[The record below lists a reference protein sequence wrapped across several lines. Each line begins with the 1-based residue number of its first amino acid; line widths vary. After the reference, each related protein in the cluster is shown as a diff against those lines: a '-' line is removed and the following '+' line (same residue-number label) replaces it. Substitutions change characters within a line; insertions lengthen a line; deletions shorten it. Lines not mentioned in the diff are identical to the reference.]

1 MTVVGE
7 SWVPASDDAITT
19 ATSELIT
26 PPSGMQAND
35 LIVVM
40 VSAMVPST
48 TSITT
53 SAAAGQL
60 WNIGMIQTGSNP
72 ITKVYTS
79 IFNGTWSGNP
89 AWGWGATAATYQIW
103 MVVLRG
109 ADFSIDGID
118 ANCCA
123 GNSNYA
129 TNTFAAPASPFDVT
143 IPASTFT
150 TSTDNAMVFAEWHS
164 ADDNTW
170 ALQTPGWSQPGG
182 QPQWR
187 TMAAA
192 GGAGADSSTSIAYL
206 TQATAGPVPAVT
218 NRQASPAASPAS
230 DAGMWRMFAIRPGG
244 IRKPPGTVA
253 GDVMIAS
260 IAFGLD
266 TPTITPPAGWTLV
279 RRVTSSSKTT
289 GYYSMAIFWRAAD
302 ASDASVSSYVFDIS
316 NATNGWVG
324 GIQSFSGVDTTNP
337 IVVDGGQVT
346 ASSTTH
352 ATPSG
357 LTTGAVAN
365 TLLVTTH
372 MVNNGNV
379 TGWTAPAGMTETLDF
394 RYGKGLTGAVATST
408 VLQPTAGATG
418 TKTATIAGATGYTG
432 AAHILA
438 LRPAAGG
445 GSNTLTITKPAGV
458 VQNDVL
464 I

>member
-143 IPASTFT
+143 IPAASFT

-170 ALQTPGWSQPGG
+170 ALQTPGWSNPGG

-192 GGAGADSSTSIAYL
+192 GGAGADSSSSIAYL
-206 TQATAGPVPAVT
+206 SQATAGPVPAVT

-279 RRVTSSSKTT
+279 RRITSSSKTT
-289 GYYSMAIFWRAAD
+289 GFDSMAIFWRAAD
-302 ASDASVSSYVFDIS
+302 ASDASVASYTFTIS
-316 NATNGWVG
+316 NANNGWVG

-337 IVVDGGQVT
+337 IDVENGQVT
-346 ASSTTH
+346 ANGLTH
-352 ATPSG
+352 ATPSVT
-357 LTTGAVAN
+357 TTGAN
-365 TLLVTTH
+365 RLLVTTH
-372 MVNNGNV
+372 MIYQGNV
-379 TGWTAPAGMTETLDF
+379 TWTPPAGMAETLDF
-394 RYGKGLTGAVATST
+394 HTGRALGPSVETST
-408 VLQPTAGATG
+408 VLQATAGATG
-418 TKTATIAGATGYTG
+418 TKTATASGAGTYGGLT
-432 AAHILA
+432 HILA
-438 LRPAAGG
+438 LRGASGG
-445 GSNTLTITKPAGV
+445 GSSTLTITKPAGV
-458 VQNDVL
+458 A
-464 I
+464 